1 MDWPGPGP
9 GAGGAARGRPAA
21 EPEEGGQR
29 WPEEPPS
36 SGAERFRRWCYRES
50 QGPRAVCSRLQ
61 QLCHQWLKPDRS
73 TKAQVVDLV
82 ILEQFLAVLPAEM
95 ESWVRECGA
104 ETCSQAVALA
114 EGFLLSQAEEKRRQM
129 QEPLTKVKVAAVSP
143 EGREALSGLSMEHLL
158 GKISEDD
165 PTQVTLPRNG
175 RLLMEIAETF
185 PPLCGGGAKAQVG
198 ELHQRREKLEVFKFL
213 LPAVGYTTLF

>member
-1 MDWPGPGP
+1 MDWPGPGTGPGP
-9 GAGGAARGRPAA
+9 GAGGAARGRRAA

-36 SGAERFRRWCYRES
+36 SGAERFRRLCYRES

-95 ESWVRECGA
+95 GSWVRESGA

-129 QEPLTKVKVAAVSP
+129 QEPLMKVIAVPP

-158 GKISEDD
+158 GRISEED
-165 PTQVTLPRNG
+165 PTRTMLPRNR
-175 RLLMEIAETF
+175 RLLMEIAETS
-185 PPLCGGGAKAQVG
+185 PLCARAATGLGV
-198 ELHQRREKLEVFKFL
+198 L
-213 LPAVGYTTLF
+213 